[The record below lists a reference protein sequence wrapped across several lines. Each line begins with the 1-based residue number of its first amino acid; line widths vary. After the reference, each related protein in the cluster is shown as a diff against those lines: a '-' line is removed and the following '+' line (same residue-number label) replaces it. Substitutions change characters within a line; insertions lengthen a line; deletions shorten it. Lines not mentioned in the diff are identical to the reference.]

1 MLQRQSFGY
10 WSMGLACLIFV
21 GCSGGDSREYGSLSG
36 IVTLN
41 GKPAP
46 AGTMVTMINPE
57 NGAATSAQV
66 RADGAYNFPR
76 AQVGK
81 YNVGF
86 VPQGKETVAE
96 TDPDKLNEMINAG
109 TYKEPDAEII
119 IPDKYKT
126 PESSGLTVSVNLG
139 DNSHDFNL

>member
-36 IVTLN
+36 MVTLN

-46 AGTMVTMINPE
+46 TGTMVTMINPE

-66 RADGAYNFPR
+66 RTDGAYSFPR
-76 AQVGK
+76 VQVGS

-86 VPQGKETVAE
+86 VAQGKETAVE
-96 TDPDKLNEMINAG
+96 TNPDKLNQMVVDG
-109 TYKEPDAEII
+109 TYKEPSKEAI
-119 IPDKYKT
+119 IPEKYKT
-126 PESSGLTVSVNLG
+126 PETSGLSVSVDLG